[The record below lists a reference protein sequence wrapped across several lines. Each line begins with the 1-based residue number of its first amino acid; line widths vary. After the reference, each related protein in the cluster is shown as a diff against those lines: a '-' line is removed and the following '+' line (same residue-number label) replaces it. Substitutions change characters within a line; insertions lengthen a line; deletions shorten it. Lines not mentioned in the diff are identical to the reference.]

1 MEHGVRAP
9 TVRSSSVAGCAL
21 SSEFY
26 FAFWARSSR
35 SPRRSLVW
43 WPEWSRFFW
52 SRSTVR
58 SERQRLSLCRTL
70 SRARVSVET
79 LRDKSQRAAERVCVA
94 CCIVH
99 SRMRPHDLLSH
110 VLCYLKRNLPDLGDR
125 AGRGHIVLRLKGLGR
140 TELPVWARLLH
151 GCLRGVDILWHGRA
165 RRSVGRRG
173 AATGWRARN
182 MAHLEA
188 GGLLEC
194 A

>member
-1 MEHGVRAP
+1 MRG
-9 TVRSSSVAGCAL
+9 L
-21 SSEFY
+21 LY
-26 FAFWARSSR
+26 
-35 SPRRSLVW
+35 RSLTY
-43 WPEWSRFFW
+43 EAT
-52 SRSTVR
+52 RST
-58 SERQRLSLCRTL
+58 LT
-70 SRARVSVET
+70 RA
-79 LRDKSQRAAERVCVA
+79 
-94 CCIVH
+94 
-99 SRMRPHDLLSH
+99 
-110 VLCYLKRNLPDLGDR
+110 VLLKRNLPELGHR

>member
-1 MEHGVRAP
+1 MRGLLY
-9 TVRSSSVAGCAL
+9 G
-21 SSEFY
+21 
-26 FAFWARSSR
+26 
-35 SPRRSLVW
+35 
-43 WPEWSRFFW
+43 
-52 SRSTVR
+52 
-58 SERQRLSLCRTL
+58 
-70 SRARVSVET
+70 
-79 LRDKSQRAAERVCVA
+79 
-94 CCIVH
+94 CIVH
-99 SRMRPHDLLSH
+99 LRMRPHDPLSH

-173 AATGWRARN
+173 AATGRSARN